1 MSFDDSA
8 TNFVILMVAAISL
21 LVADFAFW
29 LKGRKTFSETLW
41 SINQKSLALAFIIG
55 LVAGHVLTVPG

>member
-1 MSFDDSA
+1 MSFDSSA
-8 TNFVILMVAAISL
+8 TNFVILIAAGISL
-21 LVADFAFW
+21 LATDLVFW